1 MKTTI
6 ASVCVLIILT
16 FSYCAEL
23 PPSFKKC
30 NIKQSDFK
38 KCLSNAVQ
46 NAIQQ
51 LKDPIPKLG
60 LHSID
65 PFWMETLTMEVG
77 NASEGLHQIW
87 SNVTVYG
94 LSKPV
99 ATDASWTSGSV
110 ITLDLEVSYDRT
122 LVFASNYEAHGAVLL
137 LPVDVFSSFRCEFVK
152 GGKIKVTYK
161 IQKPKKGN
169 GYFKLIS
176 TEVVLEPKRA
186 KYIFTKVFEN
196 QNLTDALNS
205 EMYKNWEGAWKF
217 IHGFLNVYDPFFDAL
232 LRSILEKVPADQII
246 DGLD

>member
-1 MKTTI
+1 MQGNHLQW
-6 ASVCVLIILT
+6 SVKFLVLLIYFFT
-16 FSYCAEL
+16 
-23 PPSFKKC
+23 
-30 NIKQSDFK
+30 
-38 KCLSNAVQ
+38 
-46 NAIQQ
+46 
-51 LKDPIPKLG
+51 
-60 LHSID
+60 
-65 PFWMETLTMEVG
+65 
-77 NASEGLHQIW
+77 
-87 SNVTVYG
+87 
-94 LSKPV
+94 
-99 ATDASWTSGSV
+99 SWTCGSV

-137 LPVDVFSSFRCEFVK
+137 LPVDVLSSFRCEFVK

-176 TEVVLEPKRA
+176 TKVVLEPKRA